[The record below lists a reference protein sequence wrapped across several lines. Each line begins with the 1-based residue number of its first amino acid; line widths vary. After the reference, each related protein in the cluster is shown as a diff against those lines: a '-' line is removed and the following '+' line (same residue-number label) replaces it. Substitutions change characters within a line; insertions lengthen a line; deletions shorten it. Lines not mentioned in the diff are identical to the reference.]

1 MTKIAIITDTHYGA
15 RSDNLIFLDY
25 TKKFLDEIFFPYI
38 DEHKIQYVF
47 HLGDLVERRKYINYY
62 TAYRMRCDF
71 LSGIDCRNID
81 FTILAGNHDV
91 YYKDTNHINA
101 LRELVEGQFPNFKVF
116 WSPGEVDIDGI
127 PILLVPWINAE
138 NREQTL
144 KLIKKTKAQICFG
157 HLDLTGFEMHRGVMK
172 QDGDSPT
179 LFDKFDVVCSGH
191 FHHMSARG
199 NIHYL
204 GAPLQFDWNDYN
216 DPKGFHIF
224 DTETRELEFIE
235 NPFVIFKK
243 LFYSDSKKNIDEV
256 VTKFDFDAYAGC
268 FCKLIIEE
276 KVNPYWFD
284 LFVEKLEAA
293 GVSNLQIVEDHKN
306 LDLETDLDIISDAED
321 TFTIFRKAIEGMDDK
336 IDKNGL
342 VQVISELYQE
352 AMSME

>member
-1 MTKIAIITDTHYGA
+1 MKIAIITDVHYGA

-38 DEHKIQYVF
+38 DEYNITRLF
-47 HLGDLVERRKYINYY
+47 MLGDLVDRRKYINYY
-62 TAYRMRCDF
+62 TANRLRIDF
-71 LSGIDCRNID
+71 LDEIAKRNLDSYFI
-81 FTILAGNHDV
+81 AGNHDLT
-91 YYKDTNHINA
+91 YKSTSQINIFD
-101 LRELVEGQFPNFKVF
+101 ELITGKYTTINIYTE
-116 WSPGEVDIDGI
+116 PGEVDIDGI

-243 LFYSDSKKNIDEV
+243 LWYNDKEKSIDEV